1 MGSGIQVCW
10 VLGQAIERQ
19 GTSITYLQLLY
30 SMTQALQQLQASQG
44 NMPPK
49 LPPQVGGMFGGL
61 VNKLVRNSYFFVSLP
76 RLHLSQLVLKLEHK
90 LFDRWTPA

>member
-1 MGSGIQVCW
+1 MCW

-49 LPPQVGGMFGGL
+49 LPPQLGGMFGGI
-61 VNKLVRNSYFFVSLP
+61 VNKLVRNTFKSSVSFP
-76 RLHLSQLVLKLEHK
+76 RLHLSQHVVKLEHN
-90 LFDRWTPA
+90 LFNELDSA